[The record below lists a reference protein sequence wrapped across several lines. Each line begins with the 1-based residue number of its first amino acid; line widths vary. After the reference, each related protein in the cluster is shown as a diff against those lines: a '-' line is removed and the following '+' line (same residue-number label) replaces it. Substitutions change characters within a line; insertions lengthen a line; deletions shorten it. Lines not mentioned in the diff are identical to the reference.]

1 MDFPAAMPNY
11 GEPSK
16 LKLFMAQAGLFYA
29 AAIWGA
35 TFFLVKGALDDIDP
49 VVMVAYRFIM
59 AGCMLLIFI
68 YTRGLKPLADIKIGL
83 FLGFI
88 LWLLYIP
95 QTIGLGFTT
104 ASNSGFITGLFVAFV
119 PVFLRFIFKRK
130 PTLLEVIASGVSL
143 IGLWILTGGM
153 KKVNIGDALTL
164 IAAMTYA
171 LHLLYS
177 DKYMKGG
184 IDPYITSCQQF
195 LVVGFLSLI
204 SAIVFGLD
212 FSVKS
217 QKAIGVVVFLALFPT
232 LSAFVIQMLAQK
244 IVAPLRVALIF
255 ALEPVFAALFAWTV
269 GGESFVWFRAVG
281 GGFIFAALLLSAI
294 SSQKPKPAI
303 EP

>member
-1 MDFPAAMPNY
+1 MP
-11 GEPSK
+11 GTTEPSR
-16 LKLFMAQAGLFYA
+16 LKLFLAQVGLFYA

-49 VVMVAYRFIM
+49 VVLVAYRFLL
-59 AGCMLLIFI
+59 AGLILLVF
-68 YTRGLKPLADIKIGL
+68 LKIKGRSVLADIKTGL

-119 PVFLRFIFKRK
+119 PIFLKLIFKRSPLK
-130 PTLLEVIASGVSL
+130 LEVIASIVSL

-153 KKVNIGDALTL
+153 KKINLGDALTL
-164 IAAMTYA
+164 IAAVTYA

-177 DKYMKGG
+177 DKYMKVG

-195 LVVGFLSLI
+195 LVVGSLSLI
-204 SAIVFGLD
+204 SALMFGLD

-217 QKAIGVVVFLALFPT
+217 RDAGAVVLFLTLFPT

-255 ALEPVFAALFAWTV
+255 ALEPVFAAMFAWTI
-269 GGESFVWFRAVG
+269 GGEPFVWFRAVG
-281 GGFIFAALLLSAI
+281 GGFIFAALLLSAG
-294 SSQKPKPAI
+294 SSQKPKPAV

>member
-1 MDFPAAMPNY
+1 MP
-11 GEPSK
+11 GTTEPSR
-16 LKLFMAQAGLFYA
+16 LKLFLAQVGLFYA

-49 VVMVAYRFIM
+49 VVLVAYRFLL
-59 AGCMLLIFI
+59 AGLILLVF
-68 YTRGLKPLADIKIGL
+68 LKIKGRSVLADIKTGL

-119 PVFLRFIFKRK
+119 PIFLKLIFKRSPLK
-130 PTLLEVIASGVSL
+130 LEVIASIVSL

-153 KKVNIGDALTL
+153 KKINLGDALTL
-164 IAAMTYA
+164 IAAVTYA

-177 DKYMKGG
+177 DKYMKVG

-195 LVVGFLSLI
+195 LVVGSLSLI
-204 SAIVFGLD
+204 SALMFGLD

-217 QKAIGVVVFLALFPT
+217 RDAGAVVLFLTLFPT

-255 ALEPVFAALFAWTV
+255 ALEPVFAAMFAWTI
-269 GGESFVWFRAVG
+269 GGEPFVWFRAVG
-281 GGFIFAALLLSAI
+281 GGFIFAALLLSAA
-294 SSQKPKPAI
+294 SSQKPKPAV

>member
-1 MDFPAAMPNY
+1 MQS
-11 GEPSK
+11 GWEPSK
-16 LKLFMAQAGLFYA
+16 FRVILAEAGLFYA

-49 VVMVAYRFIM
+49 TVLVAYRFLM
-59 AGCMLLIFI
+59 AGLILLIFI
-68 YTRGLKPLADIKIGL
+68 NAKGLKPLADIKIGV

-88 LWLLYIP
+88 LWLLYIS
-95 QTIGLGFTT
+95 QTIGLRFTT

-130 PTLLEVIASGVSL
+130 PTLLEVAASIVSL
-143 IGLWILTGGM
+143 VGLWILTGGM
-153 KKVNIGDALTL
+153 KKVNIGDGLTL

-184 IDPYITSCQQF
+184 VDPYVTSCQQF
-195 LVVGFLSLI
+195 LVVGLLSLI
-204 SAIVFGLD
+204 SALVFGLD
-212 FSVKS
+212 FSVRS
-217 QKAIGVVVFLALFPT
+217 REAIWVVVFLALFPT

-269 GGESFVWFRAVG
+269 GGEPFVWFRAVG
-281 GGFIFAALLLSAI
+281 GGFIVAALVLSAM
-294 SSQKPKPAI
+294 SSQKPKSAT

>member
-1 MDFPAAMPNY
+1 MS
-11 GEPSK
+11 GTTEPSR
-16 LKLFMAQAGLFYA
+16 LKLFLAQVGLFYA

-49 VVMVAYRFIM
+49 VVLVAYRFLL
-59 AGCMLLIFI
+59 AGLILLVF
-68 YTRGLKPLADIKIGL
+68 LKIKGRSVLADIKTGL

-119 PVFLRFIFKRK
+119 PIFLKLIFKRSPLK
-130 PTLLEVIASGVSL
+130 LEVIASIVSL

-153 KKVNIGDALTL
+153 KKINLGDALTL
-164 IAAMTYA
+164 IAAVTYA

-177 DKYMKGG
+177 DKYMKVG

-195 LVVGFLSLI
+195 LVVGSLSLI
-204 SAIVFGLD
+204 SALMFGLD

-217 QKAIGVVVFLALFPT
+217 RDAGAVVLFLTLFPT

-255 ALEPVFAALFAWTV
+255 ALEPVFAAMFAWTI
-269 GGESFVWFRAVG
+269 GGEPFVWFRAVG
-281 GGFIFAALLLSAI
+281 GGFIFAALLLSAG
-294 SSQKPKPAI
+294 SSQKPKPAV